1 MKVYCPKQLAKG
13 LLFFLAPLFLHAQVM
28 EVETSAPPLPT
39 EARLPSAVPIP
50 PPGHLA
56 KPVPVVPV
64 PGVPGAPMPLENQ
77 NSVLPIVPAP
87 LDRSAEII
95 DFWFGILPGPNYFP
109 EDKKQLW
116 FAASPEIDRLIR
128 QNFMQDMMNAARGE
142 YNSWRETPKGRL
154 ALILLLDQFPRH
166 IYRNQSQ
173 AYQLDPMARGL
184 VLEGL
189 QKGDDKDLYPIERAF
204 FYLPLEHAEDPAM
217 QALSVRLYQQL
228 LMESP
233 PGMKF
238 YMKEFLRYAIAHQ
251 QQIARFGRFP
261 HRNVALRRQST
272 PEETLF
278 LKQWGRGFAF

>member
-1 MKVYCPKQLAKG
+1 MKAYCPKQLAKS
-13 LLFFLAPLFLHAQVM
+13 LLFSLAPLFLHAQVM

-39 EARLPSAVPIP
+39 ETRLPSAIP
-50 PPGHLA
+50 PPGHVV

-64 PGVPGAPMPLENQ
+64 PVAPVVPLENQ
-77 NSVLPIVPAP
+77 NSVLPIAPVP
-87 LDRSAEII
+87 LDRSAEIL

-116 FAASPEIDRLIR
+116 FTASPEIDRLIR
-128 QNFMQDMMNAARGE
+128 QNFMHDMMSAARGE

-154 ALILLLDQFPRH
+154 ALVLLLDQFPRH

-184 VLEGL
+184 VLEGI

-228 LMESP
+228 LAESP

-238 YMKEFLRYAIAHQ
+238 YMQEFLRYAIAHQ

-261 HRNVALRRQST
+261 HRNVALRRQPT

-278 LKQWGRGFAF
+278 LKQWGQGFTF